1 MIFTSDVETC
11 SFQNW
16 YPVFKDHTIKSII
29 IPISSNVVSYLLED
43 STIVLPVEVCSSTS
57 NKYSDHEG
65 DCLDFDQSEEASSE
79 IKVNCNSCS

>member
-1 MIFTSDVETC
+1 MILTSDVEAC

-16 YPVFKDHTIKSII
+16 YPLFKDHTIKSVIT
-29 IPISSNVVSYLLED
+29 PICNDIASYLLED
-43 STIVLPVEVCSSTS
+43 STLVLPVEVCSSTS

-65 DCLDFDQSEEASSE
+65 DCLDFDSEEAPSE